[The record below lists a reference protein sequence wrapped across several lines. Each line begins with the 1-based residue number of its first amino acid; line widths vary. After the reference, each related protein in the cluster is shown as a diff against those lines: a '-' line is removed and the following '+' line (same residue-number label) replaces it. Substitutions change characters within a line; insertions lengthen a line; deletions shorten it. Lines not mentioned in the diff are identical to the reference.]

1 MHIICTNLTIFY
13 TEKHLYSDNIHFLHS
28 LTPNI
33 NNIRF
38 VFLEY
43 NYKTINTRQVVS
55 DCKKNT
61 AHEFNYHGRVHLS
74 SVLGNDIHCCYG
86 SANDHLFVLLSIS
99 LRLSIFF
106 LARKP

>member
-13 TEKHLYSDNIHFLHS
+13 TDKHLNSSNTHFLHS

-43 NYKTINTRQVVS
+43 NYKTINTR
-55 DCKKNT
+55 
-61 AHEFNYHGRVHLS
+61 
-74 SVLGNDIHCCYG
+74 
-86 SANDHLFVLLSIS
+86 
-99 LRLSIFF
+99 
-106 LARKP
+106 

>member
-13 TEKHLYSDNIHFLHS
+13 TDKHLNSSNTHFLHS

-43 NYKTINTRQVVS
+43 NYKTINTRQ
-55 DCKKNT
+55 DIWMPNIKKNT
-61 AHEFNYHGRVHLS
+61 AWIMNYQRAVVLEFEKS
-74 SVLGNDIHCCYG
+74 E
-86 SANDHLFVLLSIS
+86 
-99 LRLSIFF
+99 
-106 LARKP
+106 

>member
-13 TEKHLYSDNIHFLHS
+13 TDKHLYSSNTHFLHS

-43 NYKTINTRQVVS
+43 NYKTINTRRVVS
-55 DCKKNT
+55 DCKKTPPMNSIIMGAFTYRVFWVMTFTTDT
-61 AHEFNYHGRVHLS
+61 AM
-74 SVLGNDIHCCYG
+74 
-86 SANDHLFVLLSIS
+86 
-99 LRLSIFF
+99 
-106 LARKP
+106 

>member
-13 TEKHLYSDNIHFLHS
+13 TDKHLYSSNTHFLHS

-43 NYKTINTRQVVS
+43 NYKTFNTRQ
-55 DCKKNT
+55 DIWMANLKKNT
-61 AHEFNYHGRVHLS
+61 AHEFNYHGRFHLS
-74 SVLGNDIHCCYG
+74 SVLGNDIHC
-86 SANDHLFVLLSIS
+86 
-99 LRLSIFF
+99 
-106 LARKP
+106 